1 MRINQKQEISKTAQ
15 VLLGLLALASC
26 ETART
31 KRPPVYGGGAVS
43 EGLYEKGGSENLP
56 FLIAETSDDETYG
69 YSAANPVRV
78 GGGRAAGARNQQR
91 YLNALLGPE
100 GQPVTYEHRGSC
112 CPFKTR
118 RGLVDNDGQLDM
130 YTLTWRGQK
139 APVVLYLNMY
149 ARADLKALAG
159 LTVVR

>member
-1 MRINQKQEISKTAQ
+1 MRINQKMEINKAAIL
-15 VLLGLLALASC
+15 LLGLLALAGC

-56 FLIAETSDDETYG
+56 FLVEETSRDETYG
-69 YSAANPVRV
+69 YSADNPVRV

-91 YLNALLGPE
+91 YLNALLGPD
-100 GQPVTYEHRGSC
+100 GQPITYERRGSC

-118 RGLVDNDGQLDM
+118 RGLGDNDGQLDI
-130 YTLTWRGQK
+130 YTLSWRGQK
-139 APVVLYLNMY
+139 APVTLYLNMY
-149 ARADLKALAG
+149 ARADLKAPMG
-159 LTVVR
+159 LTAMR